1 MRQLLLK
8 ISFLLFVIFLL
19 SILGCEKKYSTIV
32 DSTGYAPILNNA
44 SFSESIINTDT
55 INIAGQSI
63 RSPNDLITIRGI
75 AKVTILSSDNEKN
88 VPIVGYSVTNSQ
100 FSSSLTEGVLH
111 DDGVFPDAKAND
123 SVYSG
128 YVEFQIQRV
137 VIGSFSLNIRSES
150 TTGYNSN
157 TLILP
162 LQIVRLN
169 HPPVL
174 SNLQAD
180 SLVSIGGVDHVL
192 QLRITASDSDG
203 QSDILRVFFNT
214 FKPNGSPSSVNPQI
228 MYDDGNANQISG
240 DLIAGD
246 GIYGLGI
253 SLPRTT
259 SIGTYRFEFYAVDR
273 SNDTSNVIVK
283 NIVVTN

>member
-1 MRQLLLK
+1 MRQLLFK
-8 ISFLLFVIFLL
+8 INFFLFVIILL
-19 SILGCEKKYSTIV
+19 SISGCEKKYITIV

-44 SFSESIINTDT
+44 IFSESIINTDT
-55 INIAGQSI
+55 INITGQSI

-75 AKVTILSSDNEKN
+75 AKVTVLSSDNEKN
-88 VPIVGYSVTNSQ
+88 VPIVGYSITNSQ
-100 FSSSLTEGVLH
+100 FSSSLTQGVLH

-137 VIGSFSLNIRSES
+137 IVGSFSLNMWSES

-157 TLILP
+157 TSILP

-174 SNLQAD
+174 SNLQSD
-180 SLVSIGGVDHVL
+180 SLVSIAGVDHVL

-203 QSDILRVFFNT
+203 QSDILKVFFNT
-214 FKPNGSPSSVNPQI
+214 FKPNGSPSSVN
-228 MYDDGNANQISG
+228 
-240 DLIAGD
+240 
-246 GIYGLGI
+246 
-253 SLPRTT
+253 
-259 SIGTYRFEFYAVDR
+259 
-273 SNDTSNVIVK
+273 
-283 NIVVTN
+283 